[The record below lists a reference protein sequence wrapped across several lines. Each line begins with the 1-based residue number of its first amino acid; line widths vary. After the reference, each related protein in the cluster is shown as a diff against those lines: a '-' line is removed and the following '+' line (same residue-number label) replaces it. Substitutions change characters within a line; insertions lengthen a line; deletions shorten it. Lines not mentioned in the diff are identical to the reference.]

1 MASKNTNLLS
11 IWILTRAGEKT
22 RNTIPYWVAHPFMHY
37 TPPPWLLGFMTDGTP
52 YTDLRGLDNFVVSW
66 SQHRNV
72 KFCDFHGQVF
82 HTSTKCTAYRQPFGN
97 FVLSSLVSLREC
109 HIWPWWPTLK
119 LPCPNKCCWTWHTKL
134 HTFFS
139 GNTHFL
145 ARPASSYI
153 LYKYTTNLLCF
164 LVQVA
169 DCGSLTLAS
178 KSLAYS
184 KLPRPWLSTRIR
196 SQFSLSSWDNA
207 FTL

>member
-1 MASKNTNLLS
+1 MLQGVTAMPVRCGGEMLKPCFSGVFLLSCEMVSLFEYNRVEICLPVHKMTSKNTNILS

-82 HTSTKCTAYRQPFGN
+82 HTSTKCTVCRQPFGN
-97 FVLSSLVSLREC
+97 CVLSSLVSQPEC

-119 LPCPNKCCWTWHTKL
+119 LPCPNKCYWT
-134 HTFFS
+134 
-139 GNTHFL
+139 
-145 ARPASSYI
+145 
-153 LYKYTTNLLCF
+153 
-164 LVQVA
+164 
-169 DCGSLTLAS
+169 
-178 KSLAYS
+178 
-184 KLPRPWLSTRIR
+184 
-196 SQFSLSSWDNA
+196 
-207 FTL
+207 